1 MLHKHVCHNGCI
13 ATLEEAR
20 FSPAQAGLL
29 NGWGVFTTLRIYDGR
44 PFAFDRHWKRLTA
57 DAERIKLP
65 LECHPETAFDDLARL
80 IQTNQVQEGCA
91 RIYFIYNQTG
101 LWVSDEPMP
110 KVDLLIYTADLP
122 QRKGAARL
130 AVAEHGRYAA
140 SPLAGVKVTSWL
152 QNVWALDQS
161 LRRGFDEVI
170 LLNERGEVA
179 ECTAA
184 NIFCVRG
191 DGVETPPLDS
201 GCLPGVTRSVLLEIA
216 AGAGVRLREAPLRLS
231 DVLAAPEVFITSTT
245 REVQPV
251 SQIETHGI
259 TPERGPLTERLA
271 EAFSRYVAQSV
282 ASSKNRD

>member
-1 MLHKHVCHNGCI
+1 MLHKHVCHNGSI

-44 PFAFDRHWKRLTA
+44 PFAFDRHWKRLTT
-57 DAERIKLP
+57 DAERIRLP
-65 LECHPETAFDDLARL
+65 LECQPETAFEHLVRL
-80 IQTNQVQEGCA
+80 IQTNHVRQGCA

-101 LWVSDEPMP
+101 LWVSDEPIP
-110 KVDLLIYTADLP
+110 KVDLLIYTADLVP
-122 QRKGAARL
+122 RKGPARL
-130 AVAEHGRYAA
+130 AVAEHGRHAA
-140 SPLAGVKVTSWL
+140 NPLAGVKVTSWL

-161 LRRGFDEVI
+161 LRRGFDEVV

-184 NIFCVRG
+184 NIFCVRP
-191 DGVETPPLDS
+191 DGVETPPLRS

-216 AGAGVRLREAPLRLS
+216 SEAGVRLRETSLS
-231 DVLAAPEVFITSTT
+231 LPDLLSAREVFITSTT

-251 SQIETHGI
+251 SQIETHEFG
-259 TPERGPLTERLA
+259 PARGPVTERLA
-271 EAFSRYVAQSV
+271 EAFSRYVTQSI
-282 ASSKNRD
+282 